1 MVQKCEI
8 WIDLLKVLH
17 AVSNVREY
25 ENEMFFFPFQK
36 KWSYPCPSGSFH
48 AYAHKDVLV
57 KFNMSQNKN

>member
-36 KWSYPCPSGSFH
+36 K
-48 AYAHKDVLV
+48 
-57 KFNMSQNKN
+57 